1 MSDSD
6 QTRRVLDLAPVEPRT
21 MTVAMRL
28 GEIDGRP
35 ALRLQADDVAQ
46 WISSDTPAD
55 LTEWQ

>member
-1 MSDSD
+1 MTDSD
-6 QTRRVLDLAPVEPRT
+6 QTRRVLDLAPLRGRP
-21 MTVAMRL
+21 MTIAMRV

>member
-1 MSDSD
+1 MTDSD
-6 QTRRVLDLAPVEPRT
+6 QTRPVRSNPARCRP
-21 MTVAMRL
+21 MTVAMRV

-46 WISSDTPAD
+46 WISSDTLAD

>member
-1 MSDSD
+1 
-6 QTRRVLDLAPVEPRT
+6 
-21 MTVAMRL
+21 MTIAMRL